1 MDFLGIK
8 VYAEHTRARY
18 RAWLGKTIGTYT
30 NKDAVIDVLQLAII
44 MLQAAIILL

>member
-8 VYAEHTRARY
+8 VYAEQTLLRY
-18 RAWLGKTIGTYT
+18 KTWLGKTIGTYT
-30 NKDAVIDVLQLAII
+30 NKDAVIDTLQLAII